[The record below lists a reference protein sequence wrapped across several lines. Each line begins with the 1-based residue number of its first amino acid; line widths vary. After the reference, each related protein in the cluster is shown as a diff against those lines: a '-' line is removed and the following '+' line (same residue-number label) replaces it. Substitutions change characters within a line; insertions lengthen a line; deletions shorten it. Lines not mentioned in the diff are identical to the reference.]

1 MKRLFHSGIV
11 GLLSRKPRIRG
22 RLLRWVIVAGLAGIA
37 TPLVAQ
43 PTIVL
48 IGGKKQ
54 GYPAGEH
61 DFPDGVLTL
70 ERLIKA
76 SPAFTSANVLVKS
89 FPVGFP
95 KNLAE
100 IDDASVIV
108 LYDGLVD
115 NSGEQVNPLQ
125 DPAVKQEVGK
135 LMARGVGLVALHQ
148 SLALPNRNSGLPLV
162 SWLGVA
168 RVENDRSTEIVPV
181 TVASASHPIA
191 RGVKAFDYHDEFY
204 SKMETA
210 GSSVTPILSAKVHT
224 QFRGPKGVFE
234 DPAKTVPIAW
244 AHERPDGGR
253 AFAFSGM
260 HYLATLDDP
269 QVRKLLLNAILWT
282 AHVEVPSDGATANI
296 AVLGK
301 DGRLTSDP
309 PQTTRNLLPIDEV
322 KKEDQSWGELEWF
335 ASRALGNSTHM
346 TVGQATI
353 RPGQSNPAHW
363 HPNCDEILHVVSG
376 HIMNRM
382 GDKEFEMKAGDTV
395 VIPEGVI
402 HNARNIGTEDAVL
415 SISYNSAD
423 RVAIGE

>member
-1 MKRLFHSGIV
+1 MKRPFHFGIV
-11 GLLSRKPRIRG
+11 RPPAPKSRMRDHMLRCVIAVGLI
-22 RLLRWVIVAGLAGIA
+22 GIA

-61 DFPDGVLTL
+61 DFPDGILTL

-76 SPAFTSANVLVKS
+76 SPAFTGANVAVKS

-95 KNLAE
+95 KNLAD

-108 LYDGLVD
+108 LYDGLTD
-115 NSGEQVNPLQ
+115 GPDGRINPLQ
-125 DPAVKQEVGK
+125 TPAIRQEVGK

-148 SLALPNRNSGLPLV
+148 SLALAGPNSDLPLV
-162 SWLGVA
+162 DWLGVS
-168 RVENDRSTEIVPV
+168 RIENDRATEIVPV
-181 TVASASHPIA
+181 KIAAGSHPIA
-191 RGVKAFDYHDEFY
+191 RGLKPFDYHDEFY
-204 SKMETA
+204 TTIA
-210 GSSVTPILSAKVHT
+210 TGTSVTPILSAKVHT

-234 DPAKTVPIAW
+234 DPARTVPIAW

-260 HYLATLDDP
+260 HYLTTLDDP

-282 AHVEVPSDGATANI
+282 AHVEVPSDGATANV
-296 AVLGK
+296 AVLDK
-301 DGRLTSDP
+301 DGRLMPDP
-309 PQTTRNLLPIDEV
+309 PQTTRYLLPSEEV
-322 KKEDQSWGELEWF
+322 KKEEQPWGELEWF
-335 ASRALGNSTHM
+335 ASRAIGNSAHV

-353 RPGQSNPAHW
+353 KPGQSNPPHW
-363 HPNCDEILHVVSG
+363 HPNCDEVLHLISG
-376 HIMNRM
+376 RIMNRM

-395 VIPEGVI
+395 VIPEGVV
-402 HNARNIGTEDAVL
+402 HNARNIGTENAVL
-415 SISYNSAD
+415 IISYNSAD